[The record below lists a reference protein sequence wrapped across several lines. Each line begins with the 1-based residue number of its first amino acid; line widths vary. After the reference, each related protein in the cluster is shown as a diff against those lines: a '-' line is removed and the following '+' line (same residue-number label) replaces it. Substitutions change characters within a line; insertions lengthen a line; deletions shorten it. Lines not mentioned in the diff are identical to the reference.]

1 VLRDIAT
8 AVRLLTVVPLGR
20 VDGVHPA
27 RYFALVGW
35 LFAAVGAG
43 IASGAVWLGRADGL
57 DAVLTAVLVVVAWAL
72 LSGFLHWDGLADS
85 ADGLGVRGDAT
96 RRLEAMRGSATGAFG
111 VVAIVLVAA
120 LQVATIA
127 VIIESR
133 AWWALG
139 AAPIVGRWGAGL
151 ALSLRDPARP
161 EGLAARY
168 AARESGLGIAVL
180 TLPVLP
186 LLVSAPEAHA
196 ARVLALAGVLL
207 AAFFVPGPFV
217 KRFGGITG
225 DVLGA
230 TVLLVETG
238 VLVVGA
244 LAGGYL

>member
-1 VLRDIAT
+1 MLRDIAT
-8 AVRLLTVVPLGR
+8 AVRLLTIVPLGG

-35 LFAAVGAG
+35 LFATIAVG

-57 DAVLTAVLVVVAWAL
+57 SALLAAAVVVASWAL

-85 ADGLGVRGDAT
+85 ADGLGVRGDAA
-96 RRLEAMRGSATGAFG
+96 RRLEAMRGSTTGAFG
-111 VVAIVLVAA
+111 VLAVVLVAA
-120 LQVATIA
+120 LQIAAIA

-139 AAPIVGRWGAGL
+139 AAPIVGRWGAGM
-151 ALSLRDPARP
+151 ALSLRDPARAD
-161 EGLAARY
+161 GLAARY
-168 AARESGLGIAVL
+168 AEREAGVGVAML

-186 LLVSAPEAHA
+186 LLASAPDARG
-196 ARVLALAGVLL
+196 ARVLALAGALL
-207 AAFFVPGPFV
+207 VAFVVPGPFA

-230 TVLLVETG
+230 TVLLGETA
-238 VLVVGA
+238 VLVGGA
-244 LAGGYL
+244 LAGGLL

>member
-1 VLRDIAT
+1 MLRDIAT
-8 AVRLLTVVPLGR
+8 AVRLLTFVPVGK

-35 LFAAVGAG
+35 LFATIALG

-57 DAVLTAVLVVVAWAL
+57 SALLAAAVVVSVWAL

-96 RRLEAMRGSATGAFG
+96 RRLEAMRGSTTGAFG
-111 VVAIVLVAA
+111 VLAVVLVAA
-120 LQVATIA
+120 LQIAAIA

-139 AAPIVGRWGAGL
+139 AAPIVGRWGAGM

-161 EGLAARY
+161 DGLAARY
-168 AARESGLGIAVL
+168 AEREAGIGVAVL

-186 LLVSAPEAHA
+186 LMVSAPDACGAH
-196 ARVLALAGVLL
+196 VLALAGALL
-207 AAFFVPGPFV
+207 VALVVPVPFA

-230 TVLLVETG
+230 TVLLAETA
-238 VLVVGA
+238 VLVGGA
-244 LAGGYL
+244 LAGGLL